1 MGVVERRRGG
11 EETEEEEEDEEE
23 EDDVE
28 AVDNSCATLEG
39 RSRERVTGF

>member
-11 EETEEEEEDEEE
+11 EETEEDDDEE

-39 RSRERVTGF
+39 RSRERVRGS